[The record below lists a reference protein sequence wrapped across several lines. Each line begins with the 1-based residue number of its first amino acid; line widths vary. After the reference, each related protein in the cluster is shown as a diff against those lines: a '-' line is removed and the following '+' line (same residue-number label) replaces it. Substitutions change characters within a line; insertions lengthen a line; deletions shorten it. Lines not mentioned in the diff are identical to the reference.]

1 MTPDT
6 TRLIDR
12 LSGASAPVAPLPSP
26 ERRALIW
33 LGLAIVVVA
42 VVMAVHGIDQAAVG
56 RALMDARLAGEIA
69 ATLVTA
75 VAATVAAFRTSVPGA
90 SPRLLWLP
98 FASLAVWILLTGAG
112 CVDDYARLGPAAL
125 GLRVDAACFLP
136 GAIAGAVI
144 GLVLVVMLRRGAPM
158 APRLSLMFAG
168 LAVAATVNLG
178 LLVLHQ
184 GDVSIML
191 LVWHTAY
198 VAALG
203 AIGAL
208 FGPLLLRWR
217 RALDW

>member
-6 TRLIDR
+6 GRLIDQ
-12 LSGASAPVAPLPSP
+12 LSGASPPVAPLPSP

-33 LGLAIVVVA
+33 LGLAIVVVGA
-42 VVMAVHGIDQAAVG
+42 VMAIHGIDQAAVG

-69 ATLVTA
+69 ATLITA
-75 VAATVAAFRTSVPGA
+75 VGATVAAFRTTVPGA

-98 FASLAVWILLTGAG
+98 FASLAVWIFLTGAG
-112 CVDDYARLGPAAL
+112 CVSDYARLGPPAL
-125 GLRVDAACFLP
+125 GLRVDADCFLP
-136 GAIAGAVI
+136 GAIAGTMI

-168 LAVAATVNLG
+168 LAVAATVNVG

-203 AIGAL
+203 AIGTL
-208 FGPLLLRWR
+208 VGPLLLRWR
-217 RALDW
+217 RAPDW